1 MYVLDVCH
9 AMMANVAE
17 RYRVISVGEI
27 IIHGYIKKGRGLD
40 LVNHLVSLV
49 LPCSIIGVN
58 PLTKL
63 IVVLA

>member
-1 MYVLDVCH
+1 
-9 AMMANVAE
+9 MMATVAK
-17 RYRVISVGEI
+17 RYLVIGVKGI
-27 IIHGYIKKGRGLD
+27 IILGYTKIGRGLD